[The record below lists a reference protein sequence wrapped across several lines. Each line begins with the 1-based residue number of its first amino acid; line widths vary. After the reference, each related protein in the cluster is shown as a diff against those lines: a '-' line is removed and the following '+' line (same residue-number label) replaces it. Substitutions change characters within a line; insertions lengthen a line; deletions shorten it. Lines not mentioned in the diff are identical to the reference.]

1 MKNLVKIITI
11 ISGIILAIDFISI
24 MSGASLTTFG
34 IVTGLINFFILQGG
48 CGYLEF

>member
-11 ISGIILAIDFISI
+11 ISGIILLVDFISI
-24 MSGASLTTFG
+24 ISGASLTMFG
-34 IVTGLINFFILQGG
+34 LITGLINFFILQWG